1 MKKLIA
7 VVVLASIPIGIS
19 ASLYIAGGLGEL
31 LLFWAMIAGCV
42 AAMLRPSG
50 SGLLLGKAQEFVGCL
65 PQKP

>member
-19 ASLYIAGGLGEL
+19 AYLYIAGGLGEL

-42 AAMLRPSG
+42 AVG
-50 SGLLLGKAQEFVGCL
+50 SVATWALVEILDW
-65 PQKP
+65 